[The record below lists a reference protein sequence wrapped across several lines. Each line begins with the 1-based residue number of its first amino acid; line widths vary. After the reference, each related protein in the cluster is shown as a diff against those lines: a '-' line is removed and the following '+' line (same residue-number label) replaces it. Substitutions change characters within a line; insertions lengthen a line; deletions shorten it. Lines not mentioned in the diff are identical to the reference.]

1 MTQTEGFLGALVQS
15 LPEISAVHARSSK
28 TYQLLE
34 ALVGGELLS
43 SELVEGATGLV
54 DMGPLG
60 ELKFPFEQMG
70 AVSSIDLFGLDELII
85 FAYYWLNR
93 DRYRTAADIGA
104 NLGLHSLLMSR
115 CGWAVTAYEPDPNHL
130 EVLRRNL
137 LLNEVSAVQVVEAA
151 VSDTSGFSE
160 FVRVQGNT
168 TSSHLAGAK
177 DPYGDVERFKVTVD
191 SIKDIMQ
198 RVDFVKLDVE
208 GQEKAIITCTDS
220 SDWDGTDMML
230 EIGSLENAEAI
241 LEHIEVLGLNGFAQK
256 TGWSRAEVINDVPTT
271 YSEGSFFITTRQR
284 MLWA

>member
-1 MTQTEGFLGALVQS
+1 MAQTEGFLGALVNS
-15 LPEISAVHARSSK
+15 LPEISSVHARSSK

-34 ALVGGELLS
+34 DLVSDEMLS
-43 SELVEGATGLV
+43 SELGEGASGLV
-54 DMGPLG
+54 DMGGFG
-60 ELKFPFEQMG
+60 ELRFPFERMG

-85 FAYYWLNR
+85 FAYYWFNR
-93 DRYRTAADIGA
+93 SLYSRAADIGA

-115 CGWAVTAYEPDPNHL
+115 CGWAVTAYEPDPNHF
-130 EVLRRNL
+130 EVLKRNL
-137 LLNEVSAVQVVEAA
+137 ILNEVSAVQVVEAA

-177 DPYGDVERFKVTVD
+177 HPYGDVERFKVTVD

-198 RVDFVKLDVE
+198 LVDFVKLDVE

-220 SDWDGTDMML
+220 SDWGGTDMML